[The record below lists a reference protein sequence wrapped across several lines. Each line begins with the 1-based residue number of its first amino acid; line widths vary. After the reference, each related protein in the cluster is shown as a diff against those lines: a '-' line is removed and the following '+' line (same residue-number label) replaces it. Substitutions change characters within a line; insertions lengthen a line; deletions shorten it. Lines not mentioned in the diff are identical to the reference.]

1 MKILVL
7 AAALLMMSSAFASE
21 LKFKCEMKDV
31 HYMNEFSLDAK
42 VVSLEG
48 SSFENVEFDFTLKKA
63 GFNTEHERLVVTRNG
78 DIKHFEA
85 GTFGQ
90 KRSVGLISAVKGAEV
105 EMVSL
110 FIDFA
115 GPFHSQI
122 RLLNGMTYYGS
133 CYSL

>member
-7 AAALLMMSSAFASE
+7 VASLLMMSSAFATE
-21 LKFKCEMKDV
+21 LKFKCEMKDI

-42 VVSLEG
+42 VISLEG
-48 SSFENVEFDFTLKKA
+48 DTFENIEFDFTLKKA
-63 GFNTEHERLVVTRNG
+63 GFNTESERLVVNRDG
-78 DIKHFEA
+78 EIKQFEA

-105 EMVSL
+105 ELVSL

-122 RLLNGMTYYGS
+122 RFLNGMTYYGS

>member
-7 AAALLMMSSAFASE
+7 AALLTMSSAFATE

-42 VVSLEG
+42 VVSLDG
-48 SSFENVEFDFTLKKA
+48 DKFENVEFDFNLKKA
-63 GFNTEHERLVVTRNG
+63 GFNTELERLVVNRAG